1 MDRNHIPQ
9 DIEPN
14 STLYKFKRYLG
25 TFGAFL
31 LTLLAIS
38 LVLLFESRLSME
50 DTAKVVDAA
59 LAQAGIA
66 FAVDRALDATISLFS
81 SASLG
86 VGLNVNIGAILDPID
101 SIIEDFATV
110 LQWAIGSLLLQKLL
124 LTVTFQPV
132 FTYLMWIGAAL
143 TLTSMLLKRD
153 ALALL
158 FGKAFLSLTLLKFS
172 MVLIIVANS
181 YVDKTFIHHEI
192 ESGIAKTQ
200 GIETELRKEAEPAAD
215 KVSVEQISFWK
226 QERENILS
234 EQKNLLTQISDNEVK
249 LTDLQSQRSKLIQQR
264 NESNNSS
271 TITNRMSSIWR
282 SDDTDKMIDSL
293 SKDIDLLEASIKTL
307 NKRIKRIDE
316 MTLHLENQINGKPNG
331 LIESVS
337 QQAKGV
343 VDKALQS
350 VPRIPS
356 LEYLQ
361 NQLEETASSL
371 VNLMAMFVIKSI
383 LMPILFLYLLFLI
396 NKLLWR
402 IDFDPKRLFADRQVA
417 SV

>member
-1 MDRNHIPQ
+1 VRNNHIPQ
-9 DIEPN
+9 KIEL
-14 STLYKFKRYLG
+14 SSMLYKFKRYVG

-38 LVLLFESRLSME
+38 LVLLFESRLYME

-66 FAVDRALDATISLFS
+66 FALDRALDATISLFS
-81 SASLG
+81 SASVG
-86 VGLNVNIGAILDPID
+86 VGLNVNIGAILDPFD

-124 LTVTFQPV
+124 LNVTFQPV

-158 FGKAFLSLTLLKFS
+158 FGKAFLSLTLVKFS

-215 KVSVEQISFWK
+215 KVSFEQIGFWK
-226 QERENILS
+226 QEREKILN
-234 EQKNLLTQISDNEVK
+234 EQKSILAQISDNQIK
-249 LTDLQSQRSKLIQQR
+249 LTELQSQRSTLIRQR
-264 NESNNSS
+264 DERNNSS
-271 TITNRMSSIWR
+271 TITNRMSSFWR
-282 SDDTDKMIDSL
+282 SDDLDQIIDTL
-293 SKDIDLLEASIKTL
+293 SKDIDLLEASTKTL
-307 NKRIKRIDE
+307 NKRIKQIDE
-316 MTLHLENQINGKPNG
+316 MALHLENQINGKPNG
-331 LIESVS
+331 MIESVS
-337 QQAKGV
+337 QQAKGM

-356 LEYLQ
+356 LESLQ

-402 IDFDPKRLFADRQVA
+402 IDFDPKNRLFSRKTV

>member
-181 YVDKTFIHHEI
+181 YVDKTFIHYEI

-200 GIETELRKEAEPAAD
+200 GIETELRKEAEPVAD

-234 EQKNLLTQISDNEVK
+234 EQKTLLTQISDNEVK

-356 LEYLQ
+356 LESLQ

-402 IDFDPKRLFADRQVA
+402 IDFDPKSLFASRKIT
-417 SV
+417 SI

>member
-31 LTLLAIS
+31 LTLFAIS
-38 LVLLFESRLSME
+38 LVVLFESRLSME

-81 SASLG
+81 SASVG

-124 LTVTFQPV
+124 LTVTFQPI
-132 FTYLMWIGAAL
+132 FTYLMWFGAAL

-153 ALALL
+153 VLALL
-158 FGKAFLSLTLLKFS
+158 FGKAFLSLTLVKFS

-181 YVDKTFIHHEI
+181 CVDKTFIHHEI

-215 KVSVEQISFWK
+215 KVSVEKISFWK

-264 NESNNSS
+264 DESNNSS

-331 LIESVS
+331 MIESAS
-337 QQAKGV
+337 QQAKGM

-356 LEYLQ
+356 LESLQ

-402 IDFDPKRLFADRQVA
+402 IDLEPKSLFASRKMA